1 MAKKRKRICPLRCD
15 SEYRL
20 ALTEIEGCFERE
32 PRADTTAET
41 LFDSLA
47 TIIEA
52 DERER
57 RLNARGNRART
68 RDRYSSF
75 SVVK

>member
-1 MAKKRKRICPLRCD
+1 MAKKRKWIHPLRDD

-20 ALTEIEGCFERE
+20 ALAEIRRCFVRE
-32 PRADTTAET
+32 PKADTNVET
-41 LFDSLA
+41 LLDSLA
-47 TIIEA
+47 TVIEA

-57 RLNARGNRART
+57 DMTVRDKWIKKK
-68 RDRYSSF
+68 DRYSSF